1 MSTTEADAWFNSA
14 YPAQRSALV
23 ALRNLIRSV
32 APEAVEEI
40 KWSRPCY
47 SNARGMFCYLQSTKS
62 YPTLGFQNGAALI
75 DPESL
80 LEGTG
85 KAMRHI
91 KFKDGRSP
99 GHPAVLALL
108 KQAAAS

>member
-1 MSTTEADAWFNSA
+1 MSSPDADAWFHNA
-14 YPAQRSALV
+14 DPAQRATLV
-23 ALRNLIRSV
+23 ALRELIRSV

-47 SNARGMFCYLQSTKS
+47 TTASGQFCYLHSTKS
-62 YPTLGFQNGAALI
+62 CATLGFEKGAMLA
-75 DPESL
+75 DPDDL

-91 KFKDGRSP
+91 KFKQGLSAA
-99 GHPAVLALL
+99 HPAVRALL
-108 KQAAAS
+108 EAAAAA